1 LKNVDKNENELGPL
15 KVSRRSF
22 LKIAAGTS
30 AGVTFGFPLTSCSS
44 SGSNVASK
52 DSNEFINAWIH
63 IPEKGP
69 LIFTCPR
76 SEMGQGISTGLASL
90 ICEAMDYPIELLE
103 VVNAP
108 ADKVYAHKAFKMQGT
123 GASLSTS
130 TEWKHMLKI
139 GASIRATMIYAASKK
154 LNIPEKTLKT
164 NGGYVTYGKQSISY
178 QDLSKFAAK
187 VEVKSADHNLD
198 IKNSKYIGK
207 YIKRVDNLK
216 KVTGKEQYGI
226 DGGIKNALSAVII
239 PFPEFGSTP
248 LSCNESELLKID
260 GVRHVFPITIGF
272 TIVADK
278 YWQAIKAKE
287 LFKGKWKKPKNLFS
301 SKKYEIECKNLTK
314 NFEGKE
320 LLSEGAGY
328 KKLDHEVEAEYSVP
342 FLAHATMEPQNAT
355 VWVKK
360 DEAHVWLPTQSP
372 GAVQPVVSEITGI
385 SREKITVESSS
396 LGGGFGRR
404 GEMDALRSA
413 TEISNKIKKPVKLI
427 YSREDDMR
435 HGFYRPYVFSRIKAS
450 FNKDAS
456 DFYWKQSIATQSIA
470 KDLLPKMIS
479 SMTPSWMGNTLPKK
493 LGEFALLFADSMSIK
508 EGALAP
514 YNLKGAQILWQKTNP
529 PVTTQFWRSVGH
541 SQNAFFVE
549 CFVDEVAH
557 KAGID
562 PMKFRESRLKQ
573 NSRQLNVLQTVKKMS
588 GWEEKKG
595 ESLGLATHFS
605 FKSYAA
611 AVIEVEYKKSL
622 VLKNVWIALDC
633 GTALNPD
640 GVHAQLMSS
649 VIFGLTAALMG
660 KIEIENSKVVQGNFD
675 DYPLLTMAQTPK
687 IHTEV
692 IKSSEKPTG
701 AGEPGVPVVAPA
713 LCNAIFRATKKR
725 IRHLPVSDHMDIA

>member
-1 LKNVDKNENELGPL
+1 MKSIEPNENKKNSL
-15 KVSRRSF
+15 KVSRRTF
-22 LKIAAGTS
+22 LKITAGTS

-44 SGSNVASK
+44 NGSIVASK
-52 DSNEFINAWIH
+52 NNNEFANAWIH
-63 IPEKGP
+63 IPEKGV
-69 LIFTCPR
+69 LTFTCPR

-90 ICEAMDYPIELLE
+90 ICEAMDYPLNLLE

-108 ADKVYAHKAFKMQGT
+108 ADKVYAHKRFKMQGT

-130 TEWKHMLKI
+130 TEWEHMLNI
-139 GASIRATMIYAASKK
+139 GASIRATLIHAASKK
-154 LNIPEKTLKT
+154 LNIPEKSLKT
-164 NGGYVTYGKQSISY
+164 KEGYVIYEKKSISY
-178 QDLSKFAAK
+178 QELSKIAAK
-187 VEVKSADHNLD
+187 GEVKPVTHKLD

-226 DGGIKNALSAVII
+226 DGGIKDSLSAVII
-239 PFPEFGSTP
+239 PFPEFGSVP
-248 LSCNESELLKID
+248 LSCNESELLKLE
-260 GVRHVFPITIGF
+260 GVRHVLKIPIGF
-272 TIVADK
+272 AIVADK

-287 LFKGKWKKPKNLFS
+287 SFKGKWKRPKTLFN
-301 SKKYEIECKNLTK
+301 SKEYEKECKALTK
-314 NFEGKE
+314 NYGGKDLLDEG
-320 LLSEGAGY
+320 SGY
-328 KKLDHEVEAEYSVP
+328 QKLDHEVEAEYSVP
-342 FLAHATMEPQNAT
+342 YLAHATLEPQNAT

-360 DEAHVWLPTQSP
+360 DEAFVWLPTQSP
-372 GAVQPVVSEITGI
+372 GAVQPIVSEITGI
-385 SREKITVESSS
+385 AREKIKVESSS

-404 GEMDALRSA
+404 GELDALRSA
-413 TEISNKIKKPVKLI
+413 TEISHKIKKPVKLI
-427 YSREDDMR
+427 YSREDDMKY
-435 HGFYRPYVFSRIKAS
+435 GFYRPYVFSKIKAS

-456 DFYWKQSIATQSIA
+456 DIYWKQSIATQSIA
-470 KDLLPKMIS
+470 KELLPKMIS

-549 CFVDEVAH
+549 CFIDEIAH

-562 PMKFRESRLKQ
+562 PMKFRESRLKE
-573 NSRQLNVLQTVKKMS
+573 NPRQLNVLRKVKKMC

-595 ESLGLATHFS
+595 KSLGLATHFS

-611 AVIEVEYKKSL
+611 AVVEVEYKDSL

-633 GTALNPD
+633 GMALNPD

-649 VIFGLTAALMG
+649 VIFGLTAALLG
-660 KIEIENSKVVQGNFD
+660 KIEVQNSKVIQSNFD
-675 DYPLLTMAQTPK
+675 DYPLLTMAQTPN
-687 IHTEV
+687 IYTEV
-692 IKSSEKPTG
+692 IKSIEKPTG
-701 AGEPGVPVVAPA
+701 AGEPGVPVIAPA
-713 LCNAIFRATKKR
+713 LCNAIFSATKKR
-725 IRHLPVSDHMDIA
+725 IRHLPVSDHMNIA

>member
-1 LKNVDKNENELGPL
+1 LKTIDKSESKKSHP
-15 KVSRRSF
+15 KVSRRTF
-22 LKIAAGTS
+22 LKITAATS

-44 SGSNVASK
+44 NGSNVTSK
-52 DSNEFINAWIH
+52 NHNEFANAWIH

-69 LIFTCPR
+69 LTFTCPR

-90 ICEAMDYPIELLE
+90 ICEAMDYPLNLLE

-108 ADKVYAHKAFKMQGT
+108 ADKIYAHKAFKMQGT

-130 TEWKHMLKI
+130 TEWEHMLTI
-139 GASIRATMIYAASKK
+139 GASIRATIIHAASKK
-154 LNIPEKTLKT
+154 LDIPEKSLKT
-164 NGGYVTYGKQSISY
+164 KEGYVIYGKQSISY
-178 QDLSKFAAK
+178 QDLSKVAAK
-187 VEVKSADHNLD
+187 VEMKSATHKLD
-198 IKNSKYIGK
+198 VKNSKYIGK

-226 DGGIKNALSAVII
+226 DGGIKNALAAVII
-239 PFPEFGSTP
+239 PFPEFGSIP
-248 LSCNESELLKID
+248 LSCNDKELLKLE
-260 GVRHVFPITIGF
+260 GVKYVLKIPMGF
-272 TIVADK
+272 AIVADK
-278 YWQAIKAKE
+278 YWQASKAKE
-287 LFKGKWKKPKNLFS
+287 SFKGHWKKPGTLFS
-301 SKKYEIECKNLTK
+301 SKKYKNECKKLTK

-320 LLSEGAGY
+320 LLSEGNGY
-328 KKLDHEVEAEYSVP
+328 KKLDNEIEAEYSVP
-342 FLAHATMEPQNAT
+342 YLAHATMEPQNAT

-360 DEAHVWLPTQSP
+360 NEAHVWIPTQSP

-404 GEMDALRSA
+404 GEMDALRNA
-413 TEISNKIKKPVKLI
+413 TEISNKIQKPVKLI
-427 YSREDDMR
+427 YSREDDMKY
-435 HGFYRPYVFSRIKAS
+435 GFYRPYVFSRIKAS

-470 KDLLPKMIS
+470 KELLPKMIS

-514 YNLKGAQILWQKTNP
+514 YNLKGAEILWQKTNP
-529 PVTTQFWRSVGH
+529 PITTQFWRSVGH

-549 CFVDEVAH
+549 SFVDEVAH

-588 GWEEKKG
+588 DWEKKKG
-595 ESLGLATHFS
+595 ESMGLATHFS
-605 FKSYAA
+605 FKSYSAA
-611 AVIEVEYKKSL
+611 IIEVEYKESL

-692 IKSSEKPTG
+692 IKSTEKPTG
-701 AGEPGVPVVAPA
+701 AGEPGVPVIAPA

-725 IRHLPVSDHMDIA
+725 IRHLPVSDHMNIA